1 MYQVERGVC
10 EMSETLAKTEEIV
23 KKAKSLGADE
33 VLAKTTFGKYR
44 QVRFSNNQVDITV
57 AWDDYVIDL
66 VLAWQKR
73 VVATQIHNFEMVDA
87 EVKKLFGLAK
97 VSQQNPMFGGFAKGK
112 FKYATPKPDAK
123 LAGLENPTD
132 YVFEAV
138 EAAKKEVGSDIDS
151 GGILFT
157 KFEDVC
163 FASSEGPVGVDSRS
177 AIEFSIRAFAQ
188 REASGHGVECSSTLK
203 GFNSARAGTK
213 AGMIAKMARNPK
225 IGEEDVYDVIFD
237 PLIFGSSLGV
247 WGGMTSAF
255 SILVQM
261 SVFVDKLGKKVAPEI
276 VTLRDNPASYSMANR
291 VFDDEG
297 YPAKE
302 NVLIDHGVLKGYLHN
317 TSTAKMF
324 KTETTGNAGLV
335 APNPWSIEMD
345 AGDISKDELF
355 KEVKRGLYL
364 TNTWYTR
371 FQNYAKG
378 DFSTIP
384 RDGIFLVEN
393 GEVTQSLKDLRISD
407 NVLTMLGNVAA
418 ISKERQHVHW
428 WGEADPPSLSPYV
441 LIKNVHMTR
450 SK

>member
-1 MYQVERGVC
+1 MNDI
-10 EMSETLAKTEEIV
+10 MNKTEEIV
-23 KKAKSLGADE
+23 KKAKALGADE
-33 VLAKTTFGKYR
+33 VLAKTTYGRYR

-57 AWDDYVIDL
+57 AWNDYATDVA
-66 VLAWQKR
+66 LAWKRR
-73 VVATQIHNFEMVDA
+73 VVGTQIHDFKDVDGDLA
-87 EVKKLFGLAK
+87 KLMELAK
-97 VSQQNPMFGGFAKGK
+97 VSKENPMFGGFAKGK
-112 FKYATPKPDAK
+112 FKYATPKPDKK
-123 LAGLENPTD
+123 LEDLENPTD

-138 EAAKKEVGSDIDS
+138 EAAKKEIGPDIDS

-157 KFEDVC
+157 RYEDVYL
-163 FASSEGPVGVDSRS
+163 ASSEGPVGVDARS

-203 GFNSARAGTK
+203 DFKPARAGTK
-213 AGMIAKMARNPK
+213 AGEIAKMAKNPK
-225 IGEEDVYDVIFD
+225 IGDEGAYDVIFD

-247 WGGMTSAF
+247 WGQMATAY

-261 SVFVDKLGKKVAPEI
+261 SIFVNKLGQTVAPKF
-276 VTLRDNPASYSMANR
+276 VTLRDNPAAYAMGNR

-297 YPAKE
+297 APAKE
-302 NVLIDHGVLKGYLHN
+302 NVIIDHGVLKGYLHN
-317 TSTAKMF
+317 NSTAKIF

-335 APNPWSIEMD
+335 MPNAWNIEMD
-345 AGDISKDELF
+345 AGNVSKDEMF
-355 KEVKRGLYL
+355 KETKKGLYL

-384 RDGIFLVEN
+384 RDGIFLIEN
-393 GEVTQSLKDLRISD
+393 GKITQSIKDLRVSD
-407 NVLTMLGNVAA
+407 NVATMLSNIAA

-428 WGEADPPSLSPYV
+428 WAEADPPSLSPYV
-441 LIKNVHMTR
+441 LIKNVHLTK